1 MRYHLATRSIVA
13 TPALIPAIGLLAL
26 LTAWPPDVAGFE
38 QAPPPG
44 QDAFT
49 SLVASALAPPQPV
62 LGADDRIHLAYE
74 LFVTNPTPST
84 MAIEAVETLDPGDQ
98 NRVLARLDGA
108 ALSAASRPFAQDAGT
123 SIGSGQVSRIF
134 LDLTL
139 EPSVP
144 LPASL
149 AHRFGITLAA
159 RDGDTTAA
167 TVVSG
172 VTPVS
177 RDAAVVLDPPL
188 AGRRWLVGGGCCF
201 PPTYHRTATLPVNGA
216 FHAAQ
221 RFAIDFVQ
229 LDAEGQL
236 FTGPRE
242 ELQSYAYY
250 GAPIYAV
257 ADGAVVGIE
266 NNVPQAVPGS
276 FPPGLTAQTL
286 LGNHAV
292 VDIGGGRFAFYAHMQ
307 PGSVRVQVGDVVQRG
322 QVLGLLGNSGNTDGP
337 HLHFHV
343 MDGPSPLGSNG
354 LPFVFRSFD
363 SEGTSTNDIDDL
375 LAGQRAVIGPALA
388 GPHQNQMPLLN
399 EIVSFPAIRQ

>member
-1 MRYHLATRSIVA
+1 MRYHRATRSIVA
-13 TPALIPAIGLLAL
+13 TPALILVIGLLVLGARPTNATGSQQ
-26 LTAWPPDVAGFE
+26 TA
-38 QAPPPG
+38 APAA
-44 QDAFT
+44 DAFT
-49 SLVASALAPPQPV
+49 PLVASVLAAPQPV
-62 LGADDRIHLAYE
+62 LAADDRVHLAYE
-74 LFVTNPTPST
+74 LFVTNPTPAT
-84 MAIEAVETLDPGDQ
+84 MAIEAVETLDPGAQ
-98 NRVLARLDGA
+98 NQVLARVDGT
-108 ALSAASRPFAQDAGT
+108 ALSAATRPLAQDAGT
-123 SIGSGQVSRIF
+123 SIGPGQVSRIL
-134 LDLTL
+134 LDLAL

-144 LPASL
+144 IPSSL

-159 RDGDTTAA
+159 QDGSTTTP

-172 VTPVS
+172 GTPVS
-177 RDAAVVLDPPL
+177 RDAAVVLDPPV
-188 AGRRWLVGGGCCF
+188 AGGRWLVGGGCCF
-201 PPTYHRTATLPVNGA
+201 PPSYHRTAILPVNGA
-216 FHAAQ
+216 FYAAQ

-229 LDAEGQL
+229 LDAAGQL

-242 ELQSYAYY
+242 DLQSYAYY
-250 GAPIYAV
+250 GTPIHAA
-257 ADGAVVGIE
+257 ADGVVVGTE

-276 FPPGLTAQTL
+276 FPPCLTAQTL
-286 LGNHAV
+286 LGNHVV

-399 EIVSFPAIRQ
+399 QVVGFPAIRQ

>member
-1 MRYHLATRSIVA
+1 MRYHSAARSIVA
-13 TPALIPAIGLLAL
+13 TLALISVIGFLGLFGARPL
-26 LTAWPPDVAGFE
+26 NATGS
-38 QAPPPG
+38 QQISAPEP
-44 QDAFT
+44 DAFT
-49 SLVASALAPPQPV
+49 PLVASVLAVPQPV
-62 LGADDRIHLAYE
+62 HAADDRIHLAYE

-84 MAIEAVETLDPGDQ
+84 MVIEAVETLDPGVQ
-98 NRVLARLDGA
+98 NRVLARLDGTG
-108 ALSAASRPFAQDAGT
+108 LSAASRPFVQDAGT
-123 SIGSGQVSRIF
+123 SIGPGQVSRIF

-144 LPASL
+144 LPSSL

-159 RDGDTTAA
+159 PDGDTTAA

-177 RDAAVVLDPPL
+177 RDVAVVLDPPL
-188 AGRRWLVGGGCCF
+188 AGARWLVGGGCCF
-201 PPTYHRTATLPVNGA
+201 PPSYHRTATLPVNGA

-221 RFAIDFVQ
+221 RFAIDFGQ

-250 GAPIYAV
+250 GTSIYAV
-257 ADGAVVGIE
+257 ADGVVVGTE
-266 NNVPQAVPGS
+266 NDVPQAVPGS

-363 SEGTSTNDIDDL
+363 SEGTSTDDIDDL

-388 GPHQNQMPLLN
+388 GPHQNQMPLMN
-399 EIVSFPAIRQ
+399 EIVSFPAIRG

>member
-1 MRYHLATRSIVA
+1 VRYHLATRSIVA
-13 TPALIPAIGLLAL
+13 TPALIPVIGLLAL
-26 LTAWPPDVAGFE
+26 LGTRPLDATGSL
-38 QAPPPG
+38 QISAPGP
-44 QDAFT
+44 DAFT
-49 SLVASALAPPQPV
+49 PLVASVLAAPHPV

-98 NRVLARLDGA
+98 NTVLARLDGT
-108 ALSAASRPFAQDAGT
+108 ALSAAIRPFAQEAGT
-123 SIGSGQVSRIF
+123 SIGPGQVSRIF
-134 LDLTL
+134 LDLTR

-144 LPASL
+144 IPSSL
-149 AHRFGITLAA
+149 AHRFGITLVA

-188 AGRRWLVGGGCCF
+188 AGRRWLAGGGCCF
-201 PPTYHRTATLPVNGA
+201 PPSYHRTATLPINGA
-216 FHAAQ
+216 FYAAQ

-250 GAPIYAV
+250 GTTIHSA
-257 ADGAVVGIE
+257 ADGVVVGIE
-266 NNVPQAVPGS
+266 NNVPQAVPGA

-292 VDIGGGRFAFYAHMQ
+292 VDIGSGRFAFYAHMQ

-354 LPFVFRSFD
+354 LPFVFRAFE

-375 LAGQRAVIGPALA
+375 LLGQRAVIGPALV

-399 EIVSFPAIRQ
+399 EVVSFPAIRQ

>member
-13 TPALIPAIGLLAL
+13 TPALIPVIGLLVL
-26 LTAWPPDVAGFE
+26 LGARPLDATGS
-38 QAPPPG
+38 QQTSAPG
-44 QDAFT
+44 TDTFT
-49 SLVASALAPPQPV
+49 SLVASVLAAPHPV
-62 LGADDRIHLAYE
+62 LGADNRIHLAYE

-84 MAIEAVETLDPGDQ
+84 MVIDAVETLDPSDQ
-98 NRVLARLDGA
+98 NTVLARLDGA
-108 ALSAASRPFAQDAGT
+108 TLSAASRPLAQDAGT
-123 SIGSGQVSRIF
+123 SIGPGQVSRIF
-134 LDLTL
+134 LDLTR
-139 EPSVP
+139 EPSDP
-144 LPASL
+144 MPSSL

-177 RDAAVVLDPPL
+177 RDMAVVLDPPL

-201 PPTYHRTATLPVNGA
+201 PPSYHRTATLSVNGA

-221 RFAIDFVQ
+221 RFAVDFVQ

-236 FTGPRE
+236 FAGPRE

-250 GAPIYAV
+250 GTTIHAAV
-257 ADGAVVGIE
+257 DGVVVRME

-286 LGNHAV
+286 LGNHVV

-307 PGSVRVQVGDVVQRG
+307 PGSVRVQVGDMVQRG

-337 HLHFHV
+337 HLHFHI
-343 MDGPSPLGSNG
+343 MDGPSPLASNG

-363 SEGTSTNDIDDL
+363 SEGTSTNDIDGL
-375 LAGQRAVIGPALA
+375 LAGQQAVIGPALA
-388 GPHQNQMPLLN
+388 GPHQNQMPLMD
-399 EIVSFPAIRQ
+399 EVVSFPAIRQ